1 MENFKGG
8 RPDSIYILPSRQAS
22 CHNGCEEEPHVS
34 WQKRVYDQKL
44 IYARVIGLL
53 ASSREINF
61 NYVSA
66 FELVACSP
74 SILLIGTS
82 ITASIPSRGRREQ
95 YQVAFTILF
104 DFK

>member
-22 CHNGCEEEPHVS
+22 CHNGCEEEPPVS
-34 WQKRVYDQKL
+34 WQERVYDQEL
-44 IYARVIGLL
+44 IYARLICLL

-61 NYVSA
+61 NDVSA

-74 SILLIGTS
+74 SILSIGTS
-82 ITASIPSRGRREQ
+82 PTASRPSRGRRDQ